1 MPACSNEWVNFVC
14 DKKKYTCSKCPN
26 HSFIEINDRV
36 IYNHLKGDER
46 ISLFLDKDF
55 VEKMDKEIKSA
66 GFKSRNDFVVY
77 AVNSYF
83 ADKLLSDDNEKLA
96 KEIAMASE
104 EQQKRIS
111 KGLFRYAVELELIM
125 KILAEEKHFSKDR
138 LEEMRKEAINNVR
151 RTRGKV
157 RLDDLF
163 ERKDYKS
170 L

>member
-1 MPACSNEWVNFVC
+1 ME
-14 DKKKYTCSKCPN
+14 DKKQ
-26 HSFIEINDRV
+26 
-36 IYNHLKGDER
+36 R

-55 VEKMDKEIKSA
+55 VVKMDKEIKSA
-66 GFKSRNDFVVY
+66 GFKSRNDF
-77 AVNSYF
+77 
-83 ADKLLSDDNEKLA
+83 ADKLLSDENSVVNEKLA
-96 KEIAMASE
+96 KEIAKASE

-138 LEEMRKEAINNVR
+138 LEEMRKESINNVR